1 MKPDDDAPADTR
13 VMGIIHSALRR
24 DLLRLHLVLAAGPV
38 PDDHRVELADHVLW
52 LMELLH
58 HHHESEDSAL
68 YPQVLDHNPDSAPM
82 VARMNEDHHRIEPAI
97 TAFQEAAH
105 TFRDGTPGSQEQ
117 LAAALDGLSE
127 VLLPHLERE
136 EREMMPIVSASI
148 TEAEWT
154 AWDEQYNIKPLS
166 LPELGREGVWIL
178 DGLDDASS
186 DYVVH
191 LVPAIPRFLILHV
204 LGPHNRH
211 HFADLW
217 KGTDAENIPSQ
228 SLSSGA

>member
-24 DLLRLHLVLAAGPV
+24 DLLRLH
-38 PDDHRVELADHVLW
+38 
-52 LMELLH
+52 
-58 HHHESEDSAL
+58 
-68 YPQVLDHNPDSAPM
+68 
-82 VARMNEDHHRIEPAI
+82 
-97 TAFQEAAH
+97 
-105 TFRDGTPGSQEQ
+105 
-117 LAAALDGLSE
+117 
-127 VLLPHLERE
+127 
-136 EREMMPIVSASI
+136 I

-154 AWDEQYNIKPLS
+154 AWDEEYNIKPLS
-166 LPELGREGVWIL
+166 LPELGREGVWML
-178 DGLDDASS
+178 DGLDEESS

-217 KGTDAENIPSQ
+217 EGTDAESIPSQ
-228 SLSSGA
+228 PLSSGA

>member
-1 MKPDDDAPADTR
+1 MKPDDDSPADTR
-13 VMGIIHSALRR
+13 VMGIVHSALRR

-38 PDDHRVELADHVLW
+38 PDDHRVELADHALW
-52 LMELLH
+52 MMEFLR
-58 HHHESEDSAL
+58 HHHETEDSVL
-68 YPQVLDHNPDSAPM
+68 YPFVVDHNPDSAPM
-82 VARMNEDHHRIEPAI
+82 VARMNEDHHLIEPRI
-97 TAFQEAAH
+97 TAFEEAAH
-105 TFRDGTPGSQEQ
+105 ALRDGTPGSQKQ
-117 LAAALDGLSE
+117 LEFALTGLSD

-136 EREMMPIVSASI
+136 ELEMMPIVSASV
-148 TEAEWT
+148 TEGEWT
-154 AWDEQYNIKPLS
+154 EWDHKYNIKPKS
-166 LPELGREGVWIL
+166 LPVLGKEGVWLL
-178 DGLDDASS
+178 DGLDDESR

-217 KGTDAENIPSQ
+217 EGTEAENIPSQ